1 MTHLAFLGLG
11 IASAVESYAQ
21 KALIYHMHGEPMVLR
36 YAGSHPCPLKAAEDG
51 LLESARA

>member
-1 MTHLAFLGLG
+1 
-11 IASAVESYAQ
+11 
-21 KALIYHMHGEPMVLR
+21 LIYHMHGEPMVLR